1 MQKTAATQRA
11 EKKESQR
18 KEQEKAEEIKK
29 NNPQAYIQSLY
40 TKRTELLNK
49 IEEVKKKKQELTS
62 RGSTASQHRMQTIA
76 ALSIG
81 TDKKGVEDTF
91 GKSDNDW
98 EVYRGISR
106 DALED
111 EEDEYQQ
118 QLAEAE
124 ELLIVADSCNLLL

>member
-11 EKKESQR
+11 EKKELQR
-18 KEQEKAEEIKK
+18 KEQDKTDEMKK
-29 NNPQAYIQSLY
+29 DNPKAYIQSLY
-40 TKRTELLNK
+40 AKRTEMMNK
-49 IEEVKKKKQELTS
+49 LEEVKRKKQELTS
-62 RGSTASQHRMQTIA
+62 RGSTASQRRMQTIA

-81 TDKKGVEDTF
+81 SDKKGVEDTF

-98 EVYRGISR
+98 EVYRGISK

-118 QLAEAE
+118 QLVDIE
-124 ELLIVADSCNLLL
+124 ELLAVSDPCNIFL

>member
-1 MQKTAATQRA
+1 MQKTAAIQRA
-11 EKKESQR
+11 EKKELQR
-18 KEQEKAEEIKK
+18 KEQEKAEEMKK

-40 TKRTELLNK
+40 AKRTETMEK
-49 IEEVKKKKQELTS
+49 IEEIKRRKQELTS
-62 RGSTASQHRMQTIA
+62 RGSTASQRRMQTIA

-81 TDKKGVEDTF
+81 SDKKGVEDTF

-118 QLAEAE
+118 QLAEVE
-124 ELLIVADSCNLLL
+124 ELLTVADPCNIFL